1 LNFLEFARLL
11 DTSERCDRVFV
22 ALAKERSTDGKTR
35 TARQVTTESETCN
48 LVSMKRTYR
57 LGTFLLFLIL
67 LPLAAAAQEKDRSDS
82 NDLDAIIKS
91 YEETVSQII
100 QSARAGND
108 GYLKLQELCDDI
120 GHRLSGS
127 ESLDQAIQWAQAALK
142 RDGQE
147 NVRAEKVMVRK
158 WVRGNESCQLVEPR
172 SLRIDMLGLGGSVGT
187 EAEGLRA
194 EVVVV
199 DDKEELKELDDAQVR
214 GKIIVFNCA
223 MPPYSETDGSG
234 YGKTVQYRSNGA
246 TWAAEKGAV
255 AAFVR
260 SITAY
265 SLVSPHTG
273 AMRYRA
279 GVKKIPT
286 AAISIE
292 SAMMLRRLQDR
303 GKRCVVKLKMEAQ
316 DEGQV
321 PSANVIGEIVGRELP
336 NEFVV
341 MGGHIDSWDV
351 GQGAQDD
358 GAGCVAAMEA
368 LNIIRK
374 LDLHPRRTIR
384 VVLWTNEENGTAG
397 AKSYLDRHR
406 DEKHVAAIE
415 SDSGGFRPKGLSV
428 DMDDDRAEQIA
439 LEQLSSVMSL
449 LKPIGAHRV
458 NAGYSGVDVGRLKE
472 IGAVCMGLE
481 VDGRL
486 YFNSHHTWADTVD
499 KVNPKDLTDCAI
511 TLAVAA
517 YVVADMPLRLGE

>member
-1 LNFLEFARLL
+1 VL
-11 DTSERCDRVFV
+11 
-22 ALAKERSTDGKTR
+22 
-35 TARQVTTESETCN
+35 
-48 LVSMKRTYR
+48 
-57 LGTFLLFLIL
+57 
-67 LPLAAAAQEKDRSDS
+67 AAQEQEHSDAS
-82 NDLDAIIKS
+82 DLDAIIKS
-91 YEETVSQII
+91 YDQTASEII
-100 QSARAGND
+100 RSARAGND

-127 ESLDQAIQWAQAALK
+127 ESLDQAIQWAQAALE

-147 NVRAEKVMVRK
+147 NVRAEQVMVRK
-158 WVRGNESCQLVEPR
+158 WVRGQESCQLVEPR
-172 SLRIDMLGLGGSVGT
+172 PMPIAMLGLGGSVGT
-187 EAEGLRA
+187 AAEGIRA
-194 EVVVV
+194 EVIVV
-199 DDKEELKELDDAQVR
+199 DDKEELDGLSDDQVE
-214 GKIIVFNCA
+214 GKIVVFNCA
-223 MPPYSETDGSG
+223 MPSYSETDGSG
-234 YGKTVQYRSNGA
+234 YGKVVQYRSNGA

-255 AAFVR
+255 AALVR

-273 AMRYRA
+273 AMGYGA
-279 GVKKIPT
+279 GVKKIPF

-303 GKRCVVKLKMEAQ
+303 GKRCVVQLNMEAH
-316 DEGQV
+316 DEGEV

-336 NEFVV
+336 GEVV
-341 MGGHIDSWDV
+341 VIGGHIDSWDV

-368 LNIIRK
+368 LNILRK

-406 DEKHVAAIE
+406 DETHVAGIE
-415 SDSGGFRPKGLSV
+415 SDSGGYRPKGLSI
-428 DMDDDRAEQIA
+428 DMEDDRQEQMA
-439 LEQLSSVMSL
+439 LDQVSSVMSL

-499 KVNPKDLTDCAI
+499 KVNPKELTDCAI

-517 YVVADMPLRLGE
+517 YVVADLPLRLGE